1 MKEANFWLSYQ
12 DLHDK
17 NPKSDSEAKVNFYN
31 QNSEFII
38 RSSKNP
44 NPELAVIIPAYNE
57 SALIARTLASINH
70 SIKLQDNVNVFI
82 VDNASTDDTSE
93 IAQTFGARVIKE
105 SKKGIGQ
112 ARQTGLE
119 AIPSS
124 VKYVLTT
131 DADTV
136 VPLNWFQ
143 EHQKSL
149 ENKNTVYTYG
159 EVNFISDKTLLFA
172 DKILLFE
179 YTKIAN
185 FLHTI
190 KNKFGIVIGGG
201 SNSGY
206 KKDIALYC
214 GGYNRNLERGE
225 DTELMTKISIHGDV
239 IKIDSSVMTSARRII
254 NEGIVCH
261 GIERLKDNLLHC
273 IGIKK
278 IYSEEYKD
286 YRESDN
292 I

>member
-1 MKEANFWLSYQ
+1 MKEVEFWLSYQ

-17 NPKSDSEAKVNFYN
+17 NPRSDSEAKVNFYN
-31 QNSEFII
+31 QNSEFIV

-57 SALIARTLASINH
+57 SALIARTLASINQ
-70 SIKLQDNVNVFI
+70 SLKSQNSVNVFI
-82 VDNASTDDTSE
+82 VDNASTDDTPE
-93 IAQTFGARVIKE
+93 IAETFGARVIKE
-105 SKKGIGQ
+105 PKKGIGQ

-131 DADTV
+131 DADTII
-136 VPLNWFQ
+136 PLNWFQ
-143 EHQKSL
+143 AHQKSL

-159 EVNFISDKTLLFA
+159 AVNFTPDKPLSLA
-172 DKILLFE
+172 DKIFLFE

-185 FLHTI
+185 LLHSI

-201 SNSGY
+201 SNAGY
-206 KKDIALYC
+206 KKDIAMYC
-214 GGYNRNLERGE
+214 GGYNRNLEKGE
-225 DTELMTKISIHGDV
+225 DTEIMTKISSHGNIV
-239 IKIDSSVMTSARRII
+239 KVNSPVMTSARRII
-254 NEGIVCH
+254 NEGIISH
-261 GIERLKDNLLHC
+261 GVDRFKDNLLHC
-273 IGIKK
+273 IGIKN

-292 I
+292 N